1 MNIEETFRAII
12 REELAPILKSN
23 GVRLLEDQLLTAGQA
38 AKLLQVST
46 RWLYKYSDNL
56 PYAVRLGNNVIRF
69 SQNKIQQEIQRK
81 LKAQQS
87 KHSEIG

>member
-12 REELAPILKSN
+12 RDELAPILKSN
-23 GVRLLEDQLLTAGQA
+23 GARSVEDQLLTAGQA
-38 AKLLQVST
+38 AKLLQVSE
-46 RWLYKYSDNL
+46 RWLYKHAGHL
-56 PYAVRLGNNVIRF
+56 PYAVRLSENVIRF

-87 KHSEIG
+87 